1 MTKRELVLRTLRQE
15 KVERVPVGFWFHFLA
30 DPGTPSPSKK
40 NIQQNIDGHRKFI
53 KAFEPDFVKLMSD
66 GYFYYPNE
74 AIQNIE
80 QVADLKKIKSI
91 ADDDPWYQGQV
102 DLIQQ
107 QTAQFIEE
115 IAAFYN
121 IFAPATYFKWQLP
134 GGEKQFAELLNEA
147 PELVAKALDII
158 AEDLVKLVTKILNET
173 SIDGIYLSVQNLQ
186 DSHVTNESYEKFI
199 RPSELK
205 VLEAANIA
213 GGANILHICGY
224 EGAKN
229 DLSLYQDYPAAAV
242 NWAVGPEEIS
252 LAEGQKF
259 FNKAVIGGFENTE
272 KGLLYSGT
280 TAKIKAAVHEILED
294 AGTTGVILGADC
306 TVPSDIPLEN
316 LELVRQAASEYAKQ
330 SV

>member
-15 KVERVPVGFWFHFLA
+15 KVERVPVGFWFHFLD
-30 DPGTPSPSKK
+30 DPGAAEPTDE
-40 NIQQNIDGHRKFI
+40 NIQQNIEGHRNFI
-53 KAFEPDFVKLMSD
+53 NAFQPDFVKLMSD

-74 AIQNIE
+74 AIKTIE
-80 QVADLKKIKSI
+80 KPADLLKVQSI
-91 ADDDPWYQGQV
+91 AEDDPWFQGQV

-107 QTAQFIEE
+107 QAAQFIEE
-115 IAAFYN
+115 VAAFYN

-134 GGEKQFAELLNEA
+134 GGEKQFAELLHEA
-147 PELVAKALDII
+147 PKLVVKALDII
-158 AEDLVKLVTKILNET
+158 AENLVKLVTKILTET

-186 DSHVTNESYEKFI
+186 DSHVSNESYKKNI

-205 VLEAANIA
+205 LLEAANA
-213 GGANILHICGY
+213 ASGANILHICGY

-242 NWAVGPEEIS
+242 NWAVGPEAVT

-280 TAKIKAAVHEILED
+280 SAEIKAAVHEILED